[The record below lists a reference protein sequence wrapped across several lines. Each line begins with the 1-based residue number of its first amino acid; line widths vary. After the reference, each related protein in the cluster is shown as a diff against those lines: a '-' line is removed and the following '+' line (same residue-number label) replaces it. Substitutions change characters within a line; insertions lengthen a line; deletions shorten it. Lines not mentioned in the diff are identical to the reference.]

1 MFRGILVNK
10 TKGGMKMSETIDVH
24 DLPEEEI
31 ELLREFIEFLREKAK
46 VRGKATAEKEEII
59 FATWPL
65 GVKGKLTRR
74 EIYDYL

>member
-1 MFRGILVNK
+1 M
-10 TKGGMKMSETIDVH
+10 TDTIDLH
-24 DLPEEEI
+24 DLPEDEVK
-31 ELLREFIEFLREKAK
+31 LVQEFVEFLKRRMKMRKEKI
-46 VRGKATAEKEEII
+46 GEKEEIA

>member
-1 MFRGILVNK
+1 MA
-10 TKGGMKMSETIDVH
+10 ETIDVH

-46 VRGKATAEKEEII
+46 VREKATAKKEEII